1 MKAKE
6 ELFQKANEGD
16 IEIRHS
22 SILLPRPTKRYRSK
36 NRILCFLSGA
46 RIIRLSAIQQIQMD
60 GFVDSLHH

>member
-16 IEIRHS
+16 IEIRHC
-22 SILLPRPTKRYRSK
+22 ILLPQPTKRYRSK